1 MAQNQTLPLGSGLG
15 AIRSPS
21 LQGDANE
28 AAFRRDASSGGLL
41 GQLLSKYPTQ
51 QQAIDARKSAQSRI
65 SDILGGLMGGG
76 ASSSEPMFMPDESSG
91 MNIDGSEPTQ
101 TPFYLGEAARDIGGQ
116 FVKDFRGAGR
126 MVTDAERSILQGLFT
141 GPNIKTGRDL
151 YGGDFDVTGGSL
163 NFDEE
168 FGGTIPRATEDII
181 DFDVPPADFD
191 GEMGEDLVVG
201 GGEEAASDTETSTT
215 TTPSDGIDRSN
226 PNAMRALEES
236 QAKKDASQSGVLGQL
251 NGYQEL
257 IASSMKSYNDMMGLA
272 PEEAKSIDDYKKQF
286 SDATGIDIS
295 GEPDNKA
302 ALMAFGFALMQNK
315 AGKGFKVGKM
325 LSAVGE
331 AGEAALP
338 AMERARAEAKAAQIA
353 AGKYALSSSKEDK
366 NARAT
371 FIVDQTQRLQD
382 RTNAIYAAELKRIEA
397 MSDTKDKYRQER
409 LLKQMKLKNDAEIE
423 WMKLEGKYATDK
435 YKLDHKT
442 TQQPIESLKGLKY
455 TVGKNQNGQTI
466 FLFPKDDA
474 RKFGQALA
482 DVKEGKFALTGIET
496 RLEKAIK
503 DGEGRGGIN
512 TGLLKEWG
520 EGVAQ
525 SFGFDFNQEPVFEK
539 REVEI
544 KDEQGNVIGKETRE
558 VFTGEYK
565 TDERPLTEA
574 AAIRDRVIA
583 QFKRFLTQETGNGI
597 SNVDIQNI
605 KNLLGGVDFLKNP
618 QDALF
623 RIKEAKKIFEQR
635 EDAIT
640 GQLNLF
646 GDKKRYSTEEQYN
659 ETRQAISESIQS
671 AFKNKENV
679 EEAFG
684 ASVSR
689 DPETGVLTYSFK
701 NR

>member
-1 MAQNQTLPLGSGLG
+1 
-15 AIRSPS
+15 
-21 LQGDANE
+21 
-28 AAFRRDASSGGLL
+28 
-41 GQLLSKYPTQ
+41 
-51 QQAIDARKSAQSRI
+51 
-65 SDILGGLMGGG
+65 
-76 ASSSEPMFMPDESSG
+76 
-91 MNIDGSEPTQ
+91 
-101 TPFYLGEAARDIGGQ
+101 
-116 FVKDFRGAGR
+116 
-126 MVTDAERSILQGLFT
+126 
-141 GPNIKTGRDL
+141 
-151 YGGDFDVTGGSL
+151 L

-191 GEMGEDLVVG
+191 GEMGEDLIVE
-201 GGEEAASDTETSTT
+201 GGEKISSGEGKPPT

-236 QAKKDASQSGVLGQL
+236 QAMEDSGQSNVLGQL

-257 IASSMKSYNDMMGLA
+257 IANSMKSYNDMMGLA
-272 PEEAKSIDDYKKQF
+272 PEEAGSIEDYKKQF
-286 SDATGIDIS
+286 SEATGIDIS

-315 AGKGFKVGKM
+315 AGKGFNVGKM

-338 AMERARAEAKAAQIA
+338 AMEKARADAKAAQIA
-353 AGKYALSSSKEDK
+353 AGNYALSNKKADKDARSK
-366 NARAT
+366 

-382 RTNAIYAAELKRIEA
+382 RTNAIYASELKRIEA

-423 WMKLEGKYATDK
+423 WMKLEGKYATDQ

-455 TVGKNQNGQTI
+455 TVGKNQKGQTI

-496 RLEKAIK
+496 RLKKAIK

-574 AAIRDRVIA
+574 VAIRDRVIA

-635 EDAIT
+635 EDAIA

>member
-1 MAQNQTLPLGSGLG
+1 
-15 AIRSPS
+15 
-21 LQGDANE
+21 
-28 AAFRRDASSGGLL
+28 
-41 GQLLSKYPTQ
+41 
-51 QQAIDARKSAQSRI
+51 
-65 SDILGGLMGGG
+65 
-76 ASSSEPMFMPDESSG
+76 
-91 MNIDGSEPTQ
+91 
-101 TPFYLGEAARDIGGQ
+101 
-116 FVKDFRGAGR
+116 
-126 MVTDAERSILQGLFT
+126 
-141 GPNIKTGRDL
+141 
-151 YGGDFDVTGGSL
+151 
-163 NFDEE
+163 
-168 FGGTIPRATEDII
+168 
-181 DFDVPPADFD
+181 
-191 GEMGEDLVVG
+191 
-201 GGEEAASDTETSTT
+201 
-215 TTPSDGIDRSN
+215 
-226 PNAMRALEES
+226 
-236 QAKKDASQSGVLGQL
+236 
-251 NGYQEL
+251 
-257 IASSMKSYNDMMGLA
+257 
-272 PEEAKSIDDYKKQF
+272 
-286 SDATGIDIS
+286 
-295 GEPDNKA
+295 
-302 ALMAFGFALMQNK
+302 MQNK
-315 AGKGFKVGKM
+315 AGKCFNVGKM